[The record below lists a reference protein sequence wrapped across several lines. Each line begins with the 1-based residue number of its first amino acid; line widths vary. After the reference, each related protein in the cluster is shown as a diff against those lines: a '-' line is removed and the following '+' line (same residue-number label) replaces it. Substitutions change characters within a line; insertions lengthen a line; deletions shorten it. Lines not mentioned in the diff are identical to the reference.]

1 MKSPMCK
8 LHKERH
14 AYQVDDF
21 WGRVFEPA
29 FLAQPCHPV
38 VESPS
43 LEEGLVFAARPQRR
57 RGEEGVGGHPLAL
70 LRQVDPTHGGHVVDV
85 IVAVAACSTTN
96 TFGLTTVSSSKP
108 PAHSKRFQTSK
119 TRFLHTPAA
128 KFGQTNWKLF

>member
-1 MKSPMCK
+1 MKPPMCEF
-8 LHKERH
+8 HKEERH

-21 WGRVFEPA
+21 WRRVFEPA

-70 LRQVDPTHGGHVVDV
+70 LRQVDPTHRGHVVDV
-85 IVAVAACSTTN
+85 IVPIAACN
-96 TFGLTTVSSSKP
+96 KHLRVNTTVSSSAQRMLSPIQSALKQVKG
-108 PAHSKRFQTSK
+108 S
-119 TRFLHTPAA
+119 LA
-128 KFGQTNWKLF
+128 KQ

>member
-1 MKSPMCK
+1 MCK
-8 LHKERH
+8 LHKERN

-85 IVAVAACSTTN
+85 IVAVAACASKHLGVN
-96 TFGLTTVSSSKP
+96 NCIVFKTFRPFKALSNK
-108 PAHSKRFQTSK
+108 
-119 TRFLHTPAA
+119 
-128 KFGQTNWKLF
+128 

>member
-1 MKSPMCK
+1 MCK
-8 LHKERH
+8 LHKERN

-85 IVAVAACSTTN
+85 IVAVAACSKTN
-96 TFGLTTVSSSKP
+96 TFGLTTVSSSARMVLPRPFK
-108 PAHSKRFQTSK
+108 ATTLQYVMHAKLSKQM
-119 TRFLHTPAA
+119 L
-128 KFGQTNWKLF
+128 